1 MTTAITGKSCTF
13 EYGGST
19 SGTAQI
25 TTATIDESA
34 SSETI
39 QTLGGSVAISQG
51 IESTVSCDFL
61 YDGDVSASFYA
72 NLKAAI
78 DGGTTGTL
86 TIEGGAGTV
95 SAPSWEG
102 EALVTSLSTEMPAD
116 GAVTCSAEFAI
127 SGALPFTAG
136 A

>member
-61 YDGDVSASFYA
+61 YDGDVAASFYS

-78 DGGTTGTL
+78 DSGSTGTL
-86 TIEGGAGTV
+86 TIEGGVGVTT
-95 SAPSWEG
+95 SPSWVG

-127 SGALPFTAG
+127 SGSLPFTAG